1 MSWNGLAERIEGIL
15 ARGGLVEIMIGR
27 SLNTAGRARIQ
38 FSGFSESVS
47 RKSMVVSFWRG
58 EESISIEDWLG
69 AFSFGGEELAG
80 GVIVRGRAVEG
91 GGGSGL
97 IVMVGGGATEEW

>member
-1 MSWNGLAERIEGIL
+1 
-15 ARGGLVEIMIGR
+15 MIGR
-27 SLNTAGRARIQ
+27 SLNTTGRARIQ

-58 EESISIEDWLG
+58 EESISIEDWLR